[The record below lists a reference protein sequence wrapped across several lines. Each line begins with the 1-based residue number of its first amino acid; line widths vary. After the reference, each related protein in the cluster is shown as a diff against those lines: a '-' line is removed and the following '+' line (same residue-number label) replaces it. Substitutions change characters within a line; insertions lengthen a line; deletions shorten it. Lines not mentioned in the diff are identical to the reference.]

1 MAVLNQ
7 RGPTSTLALLV
18 ALALFCG
25 SLPSVVGVISEQGPA
40 FTLDICHPLNS
51 LEQPVIVVIAP
62 LSPIR
67 FKAELP
73 LLGTAAEFIAN
84 PPIEISIRPETP
96 PPKTLA

>member
-7 RGPTSTLALLV
+7 RPSSGLALVL

-25 SLPSVVGVISEQGPA
+25 SLPSVVGVVSEQGPA

-51 LEQPVIVVIAP
+51 LEQPVTVVIAP
-62 LSPIR
+62 LSPVR
-67 FKAELP
+67 FSAELP
-73 LLGTAAEFIAN
+73 AVGPVAEFIAN
-84 PPIEISIRPETP
+84 PPTEISVRPETP